1 MGLYARHL
9 LPRLTDCA
17 CGMAALNALR
27 ARVVPQ
33 AIGSVL
39 EIGFGSGANLQWFD
53 GRRVQRLLALEPSG
67 ELIRLARN
75 KIARDGL
82 PPGLVSPEFIAASAE
97 SIPLPD
103 CSVDSIV
110 MTYTMCSV
118 NDPQRTAGE
127 LYRVLRPGG
136 QVFYAEHG
144 LAVSSGAQR
153 WQQRLEPVWTALAG
167 GCHLTR
173 EPGRL
178 LRLAGFETT
187 ERQDLLGP
195 STRFWRVMD
204 RLFPGYWGQAMR
216 R

>member
-1 MGLYARHL
+1 MLFR
-9 LPRLTDCA
+9 
-17 CGMAALNALR
+17 
-27 ARVVPQ
+27 
-33 AIGSVL
+33 S
-39 EIGFGSGANLQWFD
+39 
-53 GRRVQRLLALEPSG
+53 
-67 ELIRLARN
+67 
-75 KIARDGL
+75 
-82 PPGLVSPEFIAASAE
+82 
-97 SIPLPD
+97 
-103 CSVDSIV
+103 
-110 MTYTMCSV
+110 
-118 NDPQRTAGE
+118 GE

-136 QVFYAEHG
+136 HVFYAEHG

-153 WQQRLEPVWTALAG
+153 WQQRLEPVWTPLAG